1 MHALC
6 PAPSAAQMFFAD
18 GPPTSFLDHY
28 YHFLIEIFSGAW
40 RLLASTAARERQPL
54 IPGPPERIIFARAEQ
69 WRDGPGLNSWFLQTV
84 LPGARASSVWP
95 FIRRRKGGVNEIDR
109 ASVQTLRTV
118 SAGPTGPRAST
129 STASTGS
136 SSPTYVPGRAA
147 ALFCPSLTLPEIS
160 DSSAALGSAPTQ
172 RKGQPLEQDER
183 RRLRSRA
190 GSR

>member
-1 MHALC
+1 
-6 PAPSAAQMFFAD
+6 MFFAD

-147 ALFCPSLTLPEIS
+147 ALF
-160 DSSAALGSAPTQ
+160 A
-172 RKGQPLEQDER
+172 
-183 RRLRSRA
+183 RA
-190 GSR
+190 